1 MACGPA
7 TISRWWRSC
16 VINRAAA
23 EVGLDP
29 AERSHRRRE
38 CMQRGFDYIVVFG
51 AAVGADGKPSAVL
64 RHRLEAA
71 VRWAEG
77 RPRVR
82 FLVTGGLGD
91 HPPAEAE
98 AMRSYLLER
107 GFQDRMI
114 MTEPKGLDTLS
125 SAVRCIEILKQ
136 RSDADSVV
144 LCSSSFHLPRCWLI
158 FRALGFAARTAE
170 VQSDR
175 RILGPTRWLRA
186 SVREGPAIV
195 WDVALALG
203 RRLMSS
209 QSLVVLG
216 SIFVL
221 ISMILSAG
229 KPLIS
234 A

>member
-1 MACGPA
+1 MTCGPA
-7 TISRWWRSC
+7 TTSRWWRSC
-16 VINRAAA
+16 DTKRGEF

-29 AERSHRRRE
+29 EERWHLRRE
-38 CMQRGFDYIVVFG
+38 RMQRGFHYIIVFG
-51 AAVGADGKPSAVL
+51 AAVGPDGKPSAVL
-64 RHRLEAA
+64 RHRLAAA

-77 RPRVR
+77 RSRVK

-98 AMRSYLLER
+98 AMRSYLLAR
-107 GFQDRMI
+107 GIQDRLI

-125 SAVRCIEILKQ
+125 SALRCIEILRQ
-136 RSDADSVV
+136 RSDAESIV
-144 LCSSSFHLPRCWLI
+144 LCSSSFHLLRCWLI
-158 FRALGFAARTAE
+158 FRVLGFAARTAE
-170 VQSDR
+170 IKSDR
-175 RILGPTRWLRA
+175 GVLGSSRWLRA
-186 SVREGPAIV
+186 CVREGPAIV

-203 RRLMSS
+203 RRLMRSHS
-209 QSLVVLG
+209 RAALG

-221 ISMILSAG
+221 ISIILSVG

>member
-1 MACGPA
+1 
-7 TISRWWRSC
+7 
-16 VINRAAA
+16 
-23 EVGLDP
+23 
-29 AERSHRRRE
+29 
-38 CMQRGFDYIVVFG
+38 MQRGFDYIVVFG

-64 RHRLEAA
+64 RHRLDAA
-71 VRWAEG
+71 VKWAEG
-77 RPRVR
+77 RSRVR

-98 AMRSYLLER
+98 AMRSYLLKR
-107 GFQDRMI
+107 GIQDRMI

-170 VQSDR
+170 IQSDR
-175 RILGPTRWLRA
+175 GILGPSRWLRA

-203 RRLMSS
+203 RRLMRS
-209 QSLVVLG
+209 QSLAVLG

>member
-7 TISRWWRSC
+7 TTSRWWPSC
-16 VINRAAA
+16 GTKRNAY
-23 EVGLDP
+23 EVGLGSE
-29 AERSHRRRE
+29 ERWHRRRKR
-38 CMQRGFDYIVVFG
+38 MKRGFDYIIIFG
-51 AAVGADGKPSAVL
+51 AAVRPDGKPSAVL

-71 VRWAEG
+71 VQWAEG
-77 RPRVR
+77 HSRAR

-98 AMRSYLLER
+98 VMRSYLLER
-107 GFQDRMI
+107 GIQNRMI

-125 SAVRCIEILKQ
+125 SALRCIEILRQ
-136 RSDADSVV
+136 RSDAESIV
-144 LCSSSFHLPRCWLI
+144 LCSSSFHLPRCRLI
-158 FRALGFAARTAE
+158 FRALGYAARTAE
-170 VQSDR
+170 IKSDR
-175 RILGPTRWLRA
+175 GVLGSSRWLRA
-186 SVREGPAIV
+186 SVREGPAII

-209 QSLVVLG
+209 QSRAVLG
-216 SIFVL
+216 SILVL
-221 ISMILSAG
+221 ISIILSAG

>member
-7 TISRWWRSC
+7 IISRWWRIC
-16 VINRAAA
+16 VTKRDAV

-29 AERSHRRRE
+29 AARSHRRCKQMR
-38 CMQRGFDYIVVFG
+38 RGFNYIIVFG
-51 AAVGADGKPSAVL
+51 AAVGSDGTPSAVL
-64 RHRLEAA
+64 RHRLGAA
-71 VRWAEG
+71 MKWAEG
-77 RPRVR
+77 RSRVR

-91 HPPAEAE
+91 HPPAEAD

-107 GFQDRMI
+107 GVQDRMI
-114 MTEPKGLDTLS
+114 MTEPTGLDTLS
-125 SAVRCIEILKQ
+125 SAVRCIEILER

-170 VQSDR
+170 IQSDR
-175 RILGPTRWLRA
+175 GVLGPSRWLRA

-209 QSLVVLG
+209 HSSAVLG

-221 ISMILSAG
+221 ISLTLSAG

>member
-16 VINRAAA
+16 VTNRDAV

-38 CMQRGFDYIVVFG
+38 WMQRGFDYIVVFG

-71 VRWAEG
+71 VKWAEG
-77 RPRVR
+77 RSRVR

-98 AMRSYLLER
+98 VMRSYLLER

-114 MTEPKGLDTLS
+114 MTEPQGLDTLS
-125 SAVRCIEILKQ
+125 SAVRCIEILKR

-144 LCSSSFHLPRCWLI
+144 LCSRDICITLQTLEALRNKVTADITHKTGVKYISCHLLLFHTVAPKLLPI
-158 FRALGFAARTAE
+158 
-170 VQSDR
+170 
-175 RILGPTRWLRA
+175 
-186 SVREGPAIV
+186 
-195 WDVALALG
+195 
-203 RRLMSS
+203 
-209 QSLVVLG
+209 
-216 SIFVL
+216 
-221 ISMILSAG
+221 
-229 KPLIS
+229 
-234 A
+234 